1 MTGRRFLR
9 CHQHKRNL
17 GRCHL
22 LLTLPSMSHQ
32 TSRRT
37 TTFVRPILPIRTDS
51 DVLTIHVGVH
61 PRERNETIGT
71 EKLGTKHMVD
81 NRCTAVVE
89 GIGIGIDR
97 SRCHCRF
104 CKVPFFSP
112 IPSNPIKRD
121 CRCLPS
127 LPANTHRST
136 MDGGTQTRR
145 HRHSGRKGIVFP
157 VQESVRVCC
166 C

>member
-1 MTGRRFLR
+1 MLSTQAQFGSLSSPADAAFGVPPNITKNNDIRETDTPNTDRLG
-9 CHQHKRNL
+9 CTHNPCMCTSKRE
-17 GRCHL
+17 
-22 LLTLPSMSHQ
+22 
-32 TSRRT
+32 
-37 TTFVRPILPIRTDS
+37 
-51 DVLTIHVGVH
+51 
-61 PRERNETIGT
+61 RERNETIGT

-104 CKVPFFSP
+104 CKVLFFSP
-112 IPSNPIKRD
+112 ISSNPIKRD
-121 CRCLPS
+121 RRCLPS